1 MANRNGQGFGLI
13 AAGMLGQTPA
23 TQGLGKYKIDAGY
36 ATTIYNG
43 GAVASAAGYIV
54 DGQTTD
60 APIIGVLNGVFY
72 NAATTLKPTFANFY
86 TQVTPANSEDIDAF
100 VFDSPTQ
107 QYVVATDDA
116 VTQAGFL
123 ETYDMNTSA
132 GSDTTGKSTATLD
145 IGDTSADAATFRLL
159 RVAED
164 PENEDLITTP
174 QTNPALAN
182 FSGYA
187 TVVVVANLSQWFGSG
202 SVSA

>member
-1 MANRNGQGFGLI
+1 MANRNTQGFGLI

-43 GAVASAAGYIV
+43 GAVASSAGYIV
-54 DGQTTD
+54 EGQGTD
-60 APIIGVLNGVFY
+60 TPIIGALNGVFY

-123 ETYDMNTSA
+123 ETYDMNTTA
-132 GSDTTGKSTATLD
+132 GNDTTGKSTATLD

-164 PENEDLITTP
+164 PENEDIT
-174 QTNPALAN
+174 AA
-182 FSGYA
+182 YA
-187 TVVVVANLSQWFGSG
+187 SIVVVPNLIELQS
-202 SVSA
+202 

>member
-43 GAVASAAGYIV
+43 GAVASSAGYIV
-54 DGQTTD
+54 EGQGTD
-60 APIIGVLNGVFY
+60 TPIIGALNGVFY

-123 ETYDMNTSA
+123 ETYDMNTTA
-132 GSDTTGKSTATLD
+132 GNDTTGKSTATLD

-164 PENEDLITTP
+164 PENEDIT
-174 QTNPALAN
+174 AA
-182 FSGYA
+182 FAS
-187 TVVVVANLSQWFGSG
+187 VVVVPNLIELQS
-202 SVSA
+202 

>member
-1 MANRNGQGFGLI
+1 MANRNKQGFGLL
-13 AAGMLGQTPA
+13 AAGTLGSTPA
-23 TQGLGKYKIDAGY
+23 TSGQGKYKIDAGSS
-36 ATTIYNG
+36 TTLYNG
-43 GAVASAAGYIV
+43 GAVASASGYIV

-60 APIIGVLNGVFY
+60 APIIGVLNGIFY

-132 GSDTTGKSTATLD
+132 GSDITGKSSATLD

-164 PENEDLITTP
+164 PENEDIT
-174 QTNPALAN
+174 AARC
-182 FSGYA
+182 S
-187 TVVVVANLSQWFGSG
+187 VVVVPNLIELQS
-202 SVSA
+202 